1 MLSEIGWALV
11 IWVTLP
17 VLLFILPAI
26 KKDFRRA
33 ARFATAMFWV
43 WLWGVVGIVVYA
55 LAKLINPGLEL
66 YKVLTYVLAAGL
78 FSTMIA
84 AAVYREAY
92 REQVKK
98 MEGPKV

>member
-33 ARFATAMFWV
+33 ARFATATFWV
-43 WLWGVVGIVVYA
+43 WLWGAVGIVVYA
-55 LAKLINPGLEL
+55 LAKLINPGVEI
-66 YKVLTYVLAAGL
+66 YKVLAYVLAAGL

-84 AAVYREAY
+84 AANFW
-92 REQVKK
+92 EQVKK
-98 MEGPKV
+98 MEGPKD